1 MSTPL
6 SRPVYADEHRPWGL
20 ILALTVAL
28 IVGVIGLPVQF
39 LTYKQLTEVSR
50 TKQLQDGQRA
60 LCSQINQIAAQAHL
74 DPTDCTAINAG
85 K

>member
-1 MSTPL
+1 MSNPL
-6 SRPVYADEHRPWGL
+6 VRPVYKNEERPWGL
-20 ILALTVAL
+20 ITLVVVAL
-28 IVGVIGLPVQF
+28 IVGIIGLPVQF

-60 LCSQINQIAAQAHL
+60 LCSQINAIAAQAHL